1 MEEYNIISIIGPTA
15 SGKTRLAVEIAT
27 DIDGEIISGDSRQVY
42 KWMDIG
48 TGKDLVEY
56 NRPSGNV
63 QYHLIDIVLP
73 LEDYNLF
80 RYINDFKNAYR
91 DVISRKRIPILC
103 GGSGLYIESALKGYN
118 LPDAPEDKALRE
130 RLEDLSKEELIEILQ
145 RESSEVYFST
155 DLSSKRRIIRGIEIA
170 RYMKFNESPKI
181 QENLRL
187 KPLIIG
193 ISIPRGE
200 LIKRIDK
207 RLDQRLKEGMIEE
220 VKMLLDRGVTYQKL
234 YKLGLE
240 YRYCAMYLQNEI
252 DLDEMMTKL
261 KTEIHRF
268 AKRQMTWFRGMER
281 RGLKIN
287 WINEANPLLAM
298 ELIKEHSICV

>member
-1 MEEYNIISIIGPTA
+1 MEEYNIIAIIGPTA

-91 DVISRKRIPILC
+91 DVISRKKIPILC

-130 RLEDLSKEELIEILQ
+130 RLEDLKG
-145 RESSEVYFST
+145 RAHR
-155 DLSSKRRIIRGIEIA
+155 DLAKRIIRGLFLHRSLKQKTYHKRNRNCSLYEI
-170 RYMKFNESPKI
+170 
-181 QENLRL
+181 
-187 KPLIIG
+187 
-193 ISIPRGE
+193 
-200 LIKRIDK
+200 
-207 RLDQRLKEGMIEE
+207 
-220 VKMLLDRGVTYQKL
+220 
-234 YKLGLE
+234 
-240 YRYCAMYLQNEI
+240 
-252 DLDEMMTKL
+252 
-261 KTEIHRF
+261 
-268 AKRQMTWFRGMER
+268 
-281 RGLKIN
+281 
-287 WINEANPLLAM
+287 
-298 ELIKEHSICV
+298 